1 MNNWQW
7 RFGGRQPYLNE
18 TPKALY
24 QNCKLSIK
32 SNTWKETK
40 KVEEFRILVDNK
52 EYVMEYT
59 RDSVLQF
66 EAIGGSIS
74 GMQDKIFTSINDL
87 TYVGLLKHHLGINY
101 NLAKKIS
108 DAAIEEYGASEI
120 YPILAEK
127 FTEVFMQEGAS
138 GKKKSF
144 LISEINSQKKTSNLE
159 K

>member
-1 MNNWQW
+1 M
-7 RFGGRQPYLNE
+7 
-18 TPKALY
+18 A
-24 QNCKLSIK
+24 
-32 SNTWKETK
+32 
-40 KVEEFRILVDNK
+40 EFRISVDDK

-59 RDSVLQF
+59 RDSVRQF

-74 GMQDKIFTSINDL
+74 GMQDKIFTSIDGL
-87 TYVGLLKHHLGINY
+87 MYVGLMKHHPGINY

-108 DAAIEEYGASEI
+108 DAAIEEYGAGEI

-127 FTEVFMQEGAS
+127 FTEIFMQEGSS

-144 LISEINSQKKTSNLE
+144 LMSEVNSQKKTSNLE